1 MTLAE
6 FKRIVRRN
14 KWKVIIIPI
23 VTAVSVYFFTSRLL
37 EKKYTSDTTIFSGIS
52 SSYKIA
58 GDNNAIDNQT
68 YAANALG
75 DFVSILNSRGVK
87 EEVAIRLLAHD
98 LMLDKPDPKVLNK
111 DDFEALQKTITKAE
125 RNKLVAP
132 TLDSTI
138 ANVRAAYHAD
148 HDNDIYKLINA
159 PKGGTI
165 WSIDALSKIQAGQ
178 IGTSE
183 LVQMQYSTSDPAICY
198 ETLVLTN
205 RVFMAKHDSLFST
218 QAKSV
223 IGYFDTI
230 TNHAFDKL
238 HVAEQKLLDF
248 SKQNNIADYEQEINI
263 STESKTAS
271 LQKLNDLQG
280 QYAGAVASL
289 KTIEQSLKNAGVSN
303 LESEDIIQQKERLG
317 ELTKQLTEQQLYGSR
332 NNKARIAALQQSI
345 TEQSANITTA
355 TDKLYNSTHS
365 TEGLPIASLLDE
377 YLKDEVLVAQL
388 KSQIEET
395 NGQNSLINEQYSR
408 LVPVGIELRSL
419 TRDVDLAEKDYLA
432 EAEGLRQSK
441 LTQENSLLA
450 ASHIKILDPPNFPA
464 EPLNLAP
471 VLAIAGYIAA
481 LILVFGALIAA
492 EMLDTSLKS
501 PGNAEKVT
509 HFKVLGVFPLLKND
523 GSKANLLADKIAQD
537 EMARQLLL
545 RFYQND
551 GAKLPFV
558 VGILSSFTGEGKS
571 VIATSLAENLN
582 SFGIKTMA
590 LIPSDQNNAQ
600 IARIPTGYNLNGS
613 QVSYAP
619 PMGLTKNT
627 VADVTGTRF
636 YDYSV
641 ILVEFPALL
650 EKSYPVSLIKNLD
663 FILLTVKA
671 DRSWLKP
678 DASIYD
684 NISKVTN
691 APIEIVLNGV
701 SREFQEDFIG
711 TPVSG

>member
-6 FKRIVRRN
+6 FKRLVRRN
-14 KWKVIIIPI
+14 KWKVIIIPV
-23 VTAVSVYFFTSRLL
+23 VTAVAAYFFASRLL
-37 EKKYTSDTTIFSGIS
+37 DKKYTSDTTIFSGIS

-58 GDNNAIDNQT
+58 GDNNAIDNQS
-68 YAANALG
+68 YALNALG

-98 LMLDKPDPKVLNK
+98 LMLTKPDPRVINK
-111 DDFEALQKTITKAE
+111 ENFELLQKRITKAD
-125 RNKLVAP
+125 RQKLVAP

-138 ANVRAAYHAD
+138 NNIRTAYYAD
-148 HDNDIYKLINA
+148 HNNDVYKLINA
-159 PKGGTI
+159 AKGGTL
-165 WSIDALSKIQAGQ
+165 WSVDALSKIQAGQ
-178 IGTSE
+178 IGISE
-183 LVQMQYSTSDPAICY
+183 LVQMEYSTSDPGISY
-198 ETLVLTN
+198 ETLALTN
-205 RVFMAKHDSLFST
+205 QVFMTRHDSLFSS

-223 IGYFDTI
+223 VGYFDT
-230 TNHAFDKL
+230 TTANAYNKL
-238 HVAEQKLLDF
+238 HGAEQKLLDF
-248 SKQNNIADYEQEINI
+248 STRNNIADYEQEINQ
-263 STESKTAS
+263 STEDKSAAVGR
-271 LQKLNDLQG
+271 LNDLKN

-289 KTIEQSLKNAGVSN
+289 NTVQQSLKSAGVTN
-303 LESEDIIQQKERLG
+303 VESEDIIQQKEQLSN
-317 ELTKQLTEQQLYGSR
+317 LNKQLTEQQLYGAR
-332 NNKARIAALQQSI
+332 NNKAGIADLKQKI
-345 TEQSANITTA
+345 TDLSANIKTS
-355 TDKLYNSTHS
+355 TDKLYASSHS
-365 TEGLPIASLLDE
+365 TDGLPIDNLLDE
-377 YLKDEVLVAQL
+377 YLKDETLVNQL

-395 NGQNSLINEQYSR
+395 GAQNSDINAQYSK
-408 LVPVGIELRSL
+408 LVPVGIELRTL
-419 TRDVDLAEKDYLA
+419 TRDVDLAEKEYQTQ
-432 EAEGLRQSK
+432 AEGLRQSK

-450 ASHIKILDPPNFPA
+450 ASHIKILDPPNFP
-464 EPLNLAP
+464 PDPVNLAP
-471 VLAIAGYIAA
+471 VLAIAGFVAA
-481 LILVFGALIAA
+481 LLLVCTGLVAGEL
-492 EMLDTSLKS
+492 LNNTLRS
-501 PGNAEKVT
+501 PGNAEKIT
-509 HFKVLGVFPLLKND
+509 NFKVLGVFPLLKTD
-523 GSKANLLADKIAQD
+523 GSKTHQLADKIAQD

-590 LIPSDQNNAQ
+590 LIPNDQNNAQ

-613 QVSYAP
+613 QVNYAP
-619 PMGLTKNT
+619 PMGLTKNS

-671 DRSWLKP
+671 NRSWLKP

-701 SREFQEDFIG
+701 SREYQEDFIG
-711 TPVSG
+711 TPISG